1 MGPGD
6 SGMHRRDA
14 IRGLAGAGILASSGT
29 RAAGQ
34 AASGDG
40 SVASDI
46 VRFGPAV
53 EPLVRLIEDV
63 PREECIET
71 LASRLRS
78 GLPYRRLLAA
88 LFLAGIRN
96 VNPQPPGFKL
106 HCVFVLHAAHELSL
120 EASAEGRLLP
130 LFWAL
135 DNFKKAQLEDV
146 EQGDF
151 RLRKVTGR
159 LPGPTQ
165 AWSDFHTAMETWDA
179 PRADRAI
186 AVLARTRGAHE
197 VMAGLWRHG
206 ARDYRNI
213 GHKAIFTASTWRTL
227 QTIGWRHAEPA
238 LRSLTLGLLD
248 FGKSV
253 RMNGFGFDDQCHFP
267 NAELAR
273 KALPDLPAGW
283 VRQGAPTAG
292 PAKDIVASIRE
303 AGHAPACT
311 STVRMIARGE
321 ARSADV
327 WDGIHLAAG
336 ELMLRL
342 PGILGVHCVTSANA
356 LHYAFRMSSD
366 AETRLYLVLQG
377 VGWMAQFASF
387 MSADDE
393 IRDFDIGAM
402 AAEDVAMDSEDG
414 AAEILGDLASS
425 PDRAA
430 RKAYAYA
437 QNHSDASPLLQAARE
452 LVCRKT
458 DEVHHL
464 KVAAAVFEDLELV
477 HPRWRP
483 HMLATAAHYLRGTE
497 HPDSKIAQRARDA
510 LGYA

>member
-1 MGPGD
+1 MR
-6 SGMHRRDA
+6 RRDA

-34 AASGDG
+34 ALRADG

-63 PREECIET
+63 PREECIEV

-78 GLPYRRLLAA
+78 GLPYRQLLAA

-120 EASAEGRLLP
+120 EASAEDRLLP

-135 DNFKKAQLEDV
+135 DNFKKAQQEDV
-146 EQGDF
+146 DQGDF
-151 RLRKVTGR
+151 RLREVTGR

-165 AWSDFHTAMETWDA
+165 AWSEFHAAMETWDA

-197 VMAGLWRHG
+197 IMAGLWRYG

-227 QTIGWRHAEPA
+227 QTVGWRHAEAA

-267 NAELAR
+267 NVELTR
-273 KALPDLPAGW
+273 KTLPDLPPGW
-283 VRQGAPTAG
+283 VGEAAPTAE
-292 PAKDIVASIRE
+292 PAKTIVASIRE
-303 AGHAPACT
+303 AGPAPACT
-311 STVRMIARGE
+311 STARMIAKGE
-321 ARSADV
+321 ARSADA
-327 WDGIHLAAG
+327 WDAVHLAAG

-342 PGILGVHCVTSANA
+342 PGILGVHCITSANA
-356 LHYAFRMSSD
+356 LHYAFRMASD
-366 AETRLYLVLQG
+366 AETRLYLLLQG
-377 VGWMAQFASF
+377 VGWMAQFARF
-387 MSADDE
+387 MSADE
-393 IRDFDIGAM
+393 AIRNFDIGAM
-402 AAEDVAMDSEDG
+402 TGEDVGTDSDDG
-414 AAEILGDLASS
+414 ATEILGDLASS

-437 QNHSDASPLLQAARE
+437 QTHSDASPLLTQARE
-452 LVCRKT
+452 MVCRKT

-464 KVAAAVFEDLELV
+464 KFAAAVFEDLELV

-483 HMLATAAHYLRGTE
+483 HVLAASAHYLRGTD